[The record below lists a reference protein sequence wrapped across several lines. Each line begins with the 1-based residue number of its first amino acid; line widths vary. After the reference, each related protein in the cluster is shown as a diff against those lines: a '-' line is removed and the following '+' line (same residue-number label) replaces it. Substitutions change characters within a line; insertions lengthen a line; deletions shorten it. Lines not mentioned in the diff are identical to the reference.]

1 MTEEQKQRV
10 AVFRFGI
17 IHEMV
22 GGTRLNHG
30 ERAKLLRE
38 KCARKWEIPCSN
50 QSRLSRSTILRWVRL
65 YLDSGG
71 KLDALYPQGRND
83 SGQSRVLDQETGLA
97 LAQLR
102 SQLPKLTVTELVK
115 QMQERR
121 LITDGTSLSLSTAY
135 RFLHRHNLM
144 TKETAVAVDRRK
156 FEAELPNDLWQSD
169 VMHGPMVLIDGK
181 RRKTYLIA
189 FIDDHSRLIP
199 HGRFYLS
206 EGITCFMSAFSDALL
221 RRGLPRKLYVDNGS
235 AFRSR
240 QLEYTSAALG
250 VALVHAKPY
259 QPQGKGKIERFF
271 KSVRTRFLPSFRGDT
286 LEEINEAFDL
296 WLNDEYHERSHSST
310 GQTPFKR
317 FTSRMECL
325 RSAPDN
331 LRDYFRKIVRR
342 RVNKDRSVV
351 VERRL
356 FEAPVE
362 LIGKRVELLYVEENP
377 ELVEIRYADK
387 SYGVLRQIDLH
398 VNSRVK
404 RDKNGQVELAGDG
417 ACESGRLWE
426 GEL

>member
-22 GGTRLNHG
+22 GGTRLDHG
-30 ERAKLLRE
+30 ERERLLRE

-50 QSRLSRSTILRWVRL
+50 QSRMSRSTILRWVRL
-65 YLDSGG
+65 YLNGGG
-71 KLDALYPQGRND
+71 KLEALYPQCRND

-102 SQLPKLTVTELVK
+102 RQQPKLTVTELVK
-115 QMQERR
+115 QMRERG
-121 LITDGTSLSLSTAY
+121 LTTEGTTLSLSTAY

-144 TKETAVAVDRRK
+144 AKEAAAAMDRRK

-169 VMHGPMVLIDGK
+169 VMHGPMLLSGGK

-206 EGITCFMSAFSDALL
+206 EGIACFMSALSDALL
-221 RRGLPRKLYVDNGS
+221 TRGLPRKLYVDNGS

-240 QLEYTSAALG
+240 QLEYTTAALG

-271 KSVRTRFLPSFRGDT
+271 KSVRTRFLPIFKGDT

-296 WLNDEYHERSHSST
+296 WLNDEYHQRSHSST

-331 LRDYFRKIVRR
+331 LRDYFRKTVRR

-351 VERRL
+351 VDRRL

-362 LIGKRVELLYVEENP
+362 LIGKRVELLYFEES
-377 ELVEIRYADK
+377 LDQVEIRCADK
-387 SYGVLRQIDLH
+387 SYGLLRQIDLH
-398 VNSRVK
+398 INSRVK
-404 RDKNGQVELAGDG
+404 RDKNGQIELAGEG

-426 GEL
+426 GE

>member
-1 MTEEQKQRV
+1 MTEEQKQQV

-17 IHEMV
+17 IHDFV
-22 GGTRLNHG
+22 GGARLDFG
-30 ERAKLLRE
+30 ERERLLRE

-50 QSRLSRSTILRWVRL
+50 QTRLSRSTILRWVGL
-65 YLDSGG
+65 YLKEGG
-71 KLDALYPQGRND
+71 KLEALYPQGRND
-83 SGQSRVLDQETGLA
+83 RGTSRVLDQETGLA

-102 SQLPKLTVTELVK
+102 RQLPGLV
-115 QMQERR
+115 
-121 LITDGTSLSLSTAY
+121 TDGIGLSLSTAY
-135 RFLHRHNLM
+135 RFLHRHDLM
-144 TKETAVAVDRRK
+144 GKQPAPVDRRK

-169 VMHGPMVLIDGK
+169 VMHGPMLLSGDK

-206 EGITCFMSAFSDALL
+206 EGVACFMSAFSDAVL

-240 QLEYTSAALG
+240 QLEYTAAALG
-250 VALVHAKPY
+250 IALVHARPY

-271 KSVRTRFLPSFRGDT
+271 KNVRTRFLPSFKGET
-286 LEEINEAFDL
+286 LEEINEAFEL
-296 WLNDEYHERSHSST
+296 WLNDDYHQRSHGST
-310 GQTPFKR
+310 GETPFKR

-325 RSAPDN
+325 RPAPDN
-331 LRDYFRKIVRR
+331 LRDYFRKTVRR

-351 VERRL
+351 VDRRL

-362 LIGKRVELLYVEENP
+362 LIGKRVELLYFEESP
-377 ELVEIRYADK
+377 EQVEIRYVEK
-387 SYGVLRQIDLH
+387 SYGLLRQVDLH

-404 RDKNGQVELAGDG
+404 RDKNGGIELSVDG

-426 GEL
+426 GD